1 MLCTSWPDRSVSES
15 AGQRVNSLGVKEL
28 LAFNYTSNLTSLCA
42 NSAGSLQLVDVRGIT
57 KGKGFQGV
65 MKKWNFK

>member
-1 MLCTSWPDRSVSES
+1 MRTSCLLHARDVSLQLTVTIPGDPLHYS
-15 AGQRVNSLGVKEL
+15 H
-28 LAFNYTSNLTSLCA
+28 YT
-42 NSAGSLQLVDVRGIT
+42 QLVDVRGIT